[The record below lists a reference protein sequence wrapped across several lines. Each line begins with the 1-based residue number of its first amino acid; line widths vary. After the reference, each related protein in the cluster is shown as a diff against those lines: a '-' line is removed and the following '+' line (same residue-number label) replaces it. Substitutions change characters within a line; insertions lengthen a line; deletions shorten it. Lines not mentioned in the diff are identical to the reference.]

1 MDLSEAIRIRI
12 CNLVEE
18 RNITVSRLCTLSGI
32 SRSTLSKILSGK
44 RKYIRLDI
52 LEFICEAL
60 KIELKD
66 FFDSPL
72 FKNVEVIEN
81 TDKEVDF

>member
-12 CNLVEE
+12 CDLIEE
-18 RNITVSRLCTLSGI
+18 RDLTVSKLCTLSGI
-32 SRSTLSKILSGK
+32 SRSTLSKILSGQ

-60 KIELKD
+60 NIELKD

-72 FKNVEVIEN
+72 FKNVEV
-81 TDKEVDF
+81 KE

>member
-1 MDLSEAIRIRI
+1 MDLSEAIRARI

-18 RNITVSRLCTLSGI
+18 RNITVSKLCTLSGI
-32 SRSTLSKILSGK
+32 SRSTLSKILSGH
-44 RKYIRLDI
+44 RRYIRLDI

-60 KIELKD
+60 NMELKD

-72 FKNVEVIEN
+72 FKNVEV
-81 TDKEVDF
+81 KEQS

>member
-1 MDLSEAIRIRI
+1 MDLSEAVRIRI
-12 CNLVEE
+12 CDLIEE
-18 RNITVSRLCTLSGI
+18 KSLTVSRLCTLSGI

-60 KIELKD
+60 NIELKD
-66 FFDSPL
+66 FFDSPV
-72 FKNVEVIEN
+72 FKNVEVK
-81 TDKEVDF
+81 D

>member
-12 CNLVEE
+12 CDLIEE
-18 RNITVSRLCTLSGI
+18 RSLTVSQLCTLSGI

-60 KIELKD
+60 NIELKD

-72 FKNVEVIEN
+72 FKNVEVK
-81 TDKEVDF
+81 D